1 MKQAE
6 LEVPFRKGTKDY
18 KHYVWRHKRQDIMV
32 VFTGTVSSDVRSA
45 AKRVAGSAARF
56 GVVVRGR
63 PERRENLPPG
73 HPPIDGLEHVNPT
86 IMTIMLDGSMSQV
99 VKLLKSHMPMGMVV
113 VPIPSE
119 RCNVW

>member
-1 MKQAE
+1 MKQASS
-6 LEVPFRKGTKDY
+6 VVDYRKGDRA
-18 KHYVWRHKRQDIMV
+18 HRHHMWREKRQDIMV
-32 VFTGTVSSDVRSA
+32 VFTGTVTTRVRSA
-45 AKRVAGSAARF
+45 VRRVTGDADRF

-63 PERRENLPPG
+63 PERREDLPPG
-73 HPPIDGLEHVNPT
+73 HPPIEGLEHVNPT

>member
-1 MKQAE
+1 MKQASS
-6 LEVPFRKGTKDY
+6 VVDYRKGDRA
-18 KHYVWRHKRQDIMV
+18 HRHHMWREKRQDIMV
-32 VFTGTVSSDVRSA
+32 VFTGTVSSHVRSA
-45 AKRVAGSAARF
+45 AKRVAGSADRF
-56 GVVVRGR
+56 GVVARGR
-63 PERRENLPPG
+63 PERREDLPPG

-99 VKLLKSHMPMGMVV
+99 VELLESHMPMGMAV

>member
-6 LEVPFRKGTKDY
+6 LAVPFRKGTKDY
-18 KHYVWRHKRQDIMV
+18 KHYVWRHKRQDVMV
-32 VFTGTVSSDVRSA
+32 VFTGTVSSHVRSA
-45 AKRVAGSAARF
+45 VRRVAGDAAQF
-56 GVVVRGR
+56 GVVARGR
-63 PERRENLPPG
+63 PERLEDLPPG
-73 HPPIDGLEHVNPT
+73 HPPIDGLEHTNPT

-99 VKLLKSHMPMGMVV
+99 VKLLKSNMPMDMVV

>member
-6 LEVPFRKGTKDY
+6 PAVPYRKGTKDY

-32 VFTGTVSSDVRSA
+32 VFTGTVSSRVRST
-45 AKRVAGSAARF
+45 AKRVAGSADRF
-56 GVVVRGR
+56 GAVARGR
-63 PERRENLPPG
+63 PERREDLPPG

-99 VKLLKSHMPMGMVV
+99 VELLESHMPMGMVV